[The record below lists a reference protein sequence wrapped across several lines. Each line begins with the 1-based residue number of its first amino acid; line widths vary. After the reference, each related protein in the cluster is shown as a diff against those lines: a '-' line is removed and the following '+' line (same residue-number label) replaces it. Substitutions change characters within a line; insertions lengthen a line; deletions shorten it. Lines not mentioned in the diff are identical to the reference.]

1 VHVGPPG
8 SSRSVE
14 SGRTTFRAV
23 EGRRAGGSSGGA
35 EGALSAERVPEHHGF
50 SVADGG
56 QGRSMESDDQPRED
70 DRNDELEESPVPD
83 PEEGEPRADDDPQ
96 AD

>member
-1 VHVGPPG
+1 
-8 SSRSVE
+8 
-14 SGRTTFRAV
+14 
-23 EGRRAGGSSGGA
+23 
-35 EGALSAERVPEHHGF
+35 
-50 SVADGG
+50 
-56 QGRSMESDDQPRED
+56 MESDDQPRED